1 MERIPAR
8 REAITSQGGRA
19 LAGPD
24 RHGSGAAP
32 ALNQKLELISSHEF
46 DRAGQVRIDDDGGFS
61 RIKANLDRDG
71 HARSARA
78 PTARC
83 RCTPTNFQSSG
94 RMRTPIEIWL

>member
-71 HARSARA
+71 HAEVGPGLDREVPLHAYEFPVER
-78 PTARC
+78 
-83 RCTPTNFQSSG
+83 
-94 RMRTPIEIWL
+94 